1 MKAQKFSLFVLVSLL
16 LSSCVII
23 RPGEVGVKQRFGRL
37 SDKVMPEGAHAYNP
51 FGTKIIKATV
61 RTENI
66 ELKIDLPS
74 KEGLNV
80 SSVISILY
88 HVESAKVPE
97 LIKTVGLRYENII
110 RSVFRSASAD
120 VCAQFLAKDMHSGK
134 RGEIEEEIRLKMAET
149 LEPKGIIT
157 EAVLMKTIKLPP
169 GLYSSIEARLQAE
182 QNALRM
188 QFILDQEKLEA
199 ERKIIEA
206 EGTRDAQVIL
216 SEGLTPEILEL
227 KRIEALL
234 KLSES
239 EGSKVIIT
247 NGNSNPVLLNEG
259 E

>member
-1 MKAQKFSLFVLVSLL
+1 MKAKKTSLIVMVALIF
-16 LSSCVII
+16 SSCAII

-37 SDKVMPEGAHAYNP
+37 SDNVLPEGAHLYNP
-51 FGTKIIKATV
+51 FGTKIIIASV

-74 KEGLNV
+74 KEGVNV

-88 HVESAKVPE
+88 HVQSEKVPD
-97 LIKTVGLRYENII
+97 LIKNVGLNYEGII

-134 RGEIEEEIRLKMAET
+134 RGEIEEQIRIKMSET

-157 EAVLMKTIKLPP
+157 EAVLLKTVKLPP
-169 GLYSSIEARLQAE
+169 GLYNSIEARLQAE
-182 QNALRM
+182 QDALRM
-188 QFILDQEKLEA
+188 KFILDQERLEA

-206 EGTRDAQVIL
+206 EGTRDAQIIV

-239 EGSKVIIT
+239 ESSKVIIT
-247 NGNSNPVLLNEG
+247 NGNSNPVLLNE
-259 E
+259 